1 MKKPLPKVSLPTMV
15 TTLPISK
22 LKVKYRP
29 FVIKEQKALLLAQES
44 KDRDTILSTIV
55 DVLKSCSDGTVDPDT
70 IPSADLAYFFV
81 QLRIASVG
89 PEVKF
94 IISCSACSEPNTIN
108 MQLTDIKLEGVNPIT
123 NIKLTDTVGVTF
135 RLPTM
140 TDALISDEGKDKS
153 TSILYRLV
161 DTMYDEDSVYQK
173 SDYTYE
179 EFEEWLGMLN
189 EQQLLR
195 IEQYVDSIPE
205 LTHTLEFDCH
215 KCKTKNRR
223 LLEGLRSFFRFD
235 IDS

>member
-1 MKKPLPKVSLPTMV
+1 MV

-22 LKVKYRP
+22 IKVKYRP

-55 DVLKSCSDGTVDPDT
+55 DVLKSCSDGDIDPDKV
-70 IPSADLAYFFV
+70 PAADLAYFFV

-94 IISCSACSEPNTIN
+94 TIGCSSCGTPNTIN
-108 MQLTDIKLEGVNPIT
+108 MQLTDITLECPPIVT
-123 NIKLTDTVGVTF
+123 DIKLTDTVGVTF

-140 TDALISDEGKDKS
+140 TDALVKDNSRDKS

-161 DTMYDEDSVYQK
+161 ETMYDEDSVYQK

-195 IEQYVDSIPE
+195 IEQYVNSIPE

-215 KCKTKNRR
+215 QCKTKNRR
-223 LLEGLRSFFRFD
+223 LLEGLHSFFRFD
-235 IDS
+235 VGA